1 MVLFYSYQSVLSNS
15 MYLGDSKPLIL
26 PEPQFYNDC
35 SSAVRYT
42 GCAGPDLLHCMCYS
56 TLELACAEINPYLFM
71 AKFSCIHLF
80 KQTLM
85 RHVVASKV
93 LLIARIIENSR
104 LI

>member
-15 MYLGDSKPLIL
+15 VYLGDSKPLIL
-26 PEPQFYNDC
+26 PWPQFCNDC
-35 SSAVRYT
+35 SSAVRYI
-42 GCAGPDLLHCMCYS
+42 GCAGPDLLQCTFCS
-56 TLELACAEINPYLFM
+56 SLELGCAEINSYLLM

-85 RHVVASKV
+85 GHIVTSKV
-93 LLIARIIENSR
+93 LLIATIIKNSW